1 MMKAVITQSGVS
13 IMAMMGASTHN
24 HEDELWPGAEG
35 EWDDELA
42 RILTVEAEAPVVA
55 GGISPSGSAKQSPDQ
70 WEKSA
75 TAIAEPPGSRN
86 QKGSVTANEQRLLDN
101 WLTIQGINLTRHA
114 NALRPF
120 TNEEFGTSPAAP
132 GEAHIKAVN
141 RFIDSLRVKLDEMV
155 RWVAASANAAKRE
168 PNEDRLRIL
177 LERKQVASNRVLYVE
192 GIWDFYFDLF
202 VQRLSSFGERL
213 LSVDRIAA
221 NCYEDLYIGI
231 GAAQPTPS
239 LLPFSYARSGFS
251 PATYRRGVPLLRLK
265 FNKNL
270 FPLIMLPQHRL
281 DNVWALSSVLHEV
294 SHNLQADLGL
304 WDEMPLHI
312 YRRLTA
318 EGRIPPDV
326 AQVWARWHKEMMA
339 DMFALLLGGPAAV
352 ESLMD
357 VVGRA
362 PASTMKFNPLG
373 VHPTSFLRVLISL
386 VLLRRMGFEKMATD
400 LRLVWLRLYPSL
412 TPADIPRPIME
423 TFQRASE
430 LAVDTM
436 AFQPYRQFA
445 NKSLAQVLKFGP
457 KEMTIIEQAG
467 RQLAAGQEMGAV
479 PARFMIGA
487 ARFALDNRL
496 ASPQAITDN
505 FYRTLGRR

>member
-1 MMKAVITQSGVS
+1 MATSTSESHKAEQQNG
-13 IMAMMGASTHN
+13 
-24 HEDELWPGAEG
+24 
-35 EWDDELA
+35 LA
-42 RILTVEAEAPVVA
+42 QA
-55 GGISPSGSAKQSPDQ
+55 
-70 WEKSA
+70 A
-75 TAIAEPPGSRN
+75 TAD
-86 QKGSVTANEQRLLDN
+86 EQRLLNN
-101 WLTIQGINLTRHA
+101 WLTIQGINLTRQA
-114 NALRPF
+114 ASLRPF
-120 TNEEFGTSPAAP
+120 TKDEFGTGPAAP

-141 RFIDSLRVKLDEMV
+141 RLLDSLRVKLDEMV
-155 RWVAASANAAKRE
+155 RWVGAAASTARRE
-168 PNEDRLRIL
+168 PTSERLRVL
-177 LERKQVASNRVLYVE
+177 LERKQITSYRVLYVE

-202 VQRLSSFGERL
+202 VQRLSNFSERL

-221 NCYEDLYIGI
+221 NCYEDLYISI
-231 GAAQPTPS
+231 GTAQPTPS
-239 LLPFSYARSGFS
+239 LLPFSYANSGFS
-251 PATYRRGVPLLRLK
+251 PATYRRGVPLMRLR

-304 WDEMPLHI
+304 WNEMPMHI
-312 YRRLTA
+312 YQRLTT
-318 EGRIPPDV
+318 EGRIPPSV

-362 PASTMKFNPLG
+362 PSSTVKFNPMG
-373 VHPTSFLRVLISL
+373 VHPTSYLRVLISL

-400 LRLVWLRLYPSL
+400 LRRVWLRLYPRL
-412 TPADIPRPIME
+412 TPADIPRPFME
-423 TFQRASE
+423 TFSRASE

-436 AFQPYRQFA
+436 VFQPYQQLA
-445 NKSLAQVLKFGP
+445 NKSLSQVLKFGP
-457 KEMTIIEQAG
+457 QQMEIIEQAG
-467 RQLAAGQEMGAV
+467 RQLGAGQEIGAV